1 MQRKDK
7 TQQRQSM
14 GTDSKEEKKQLH
26 PRNKHRSRYD
36 FSLLVKSCP
45 DLRDFVL
52 INPYGDE
59 SIDFADPRAVKMLNK
74 ALLAQYYRIK
84 YWAIPEN
91 YLCPPI
97 PGRADYIH
105 YLADLLGE
113 SNNGVIPT
121 GKSVKVLDIGTGA
134 NCIYPIIG
142 HQEYGW
148 AFVGSDIDRGAVQ
161 SAENIISANE
171 DLRGTIQIRLQRDP
185 RHIFEGIIKPGESF
199 NLSLCNPPFHASAAE
214 AAAGTQRK
222 LRNLGK
228 PKNILNFGGQHVE
241 LWCEGGELGFIHTMI
256 EESQKFSR
264 QCRWFTTLVSKSSN
278 LPFVYGYLE
287 RAGALNV
294 QTIEM
299 AQGQKVSRFVAWSF

>member
-1 MQRKDK
+1 
-7 TQQRQSM
+7 M

-59 SIDFADPRAVKMLNK
+59 SIDFADASAVKMLNK

-84 YWAIPEN
+84 HWDIPEN

-113 SNNGVIPT
+113 SNNGVVPT

-148 AFVGSDIDRGAVQ
+148 TFVGSDIDRGAVQ
-161 SAENIISANE
+161 SAENII
-171 DLRGTIQIRLQRDP
+171 
-185 RHIFEGIIKPGESF
+185 
-199 NLSLCNPPFHASAAE
+199 
-214 AAAGTQRK
+214 
-222 LRNLGK
+222 
-228 PKNILNFGGQHVE
+228 
-241 LWCEGGELGFIHTMI
+241 
-256 EESQKFSR
+256 
-264 QCRWFTTLVSKSSN
+264 
-278 LPFVYGYLE
+278 
-287 RAGALNV
+287 
-294 QTIEM
+294 
-299 AQGQKVSRFVAWSF
+299 